1 MKTIDKTKAVV
12 LSIGVV
18 TVVLSLI
25 GAVSSLNL
33 MNYVFPLYVGLTLVG
48 VSLLHKEEVKMNE
61 TNTEVI
67 S

>member
-1 MKTIDKTKAVV
+1 MKTMDRTKAVV

-18 TVVLSLI
+18 TVIVSLF

-48 VSLLHKEEVKMNE
+48 VSLLHKEQSK
-61 TNTEVI
+61 TNGTSTEVI
-67 S
+67 R

>member
-12 LSIGVV
+12 LSIGLV
-18 TVVLSLI
+18 TVGLSLI

-33 MNYVFPLYVGLTLVG
+33 MGYIFPLYVGLTLVG
-48 VSLLHKEEVKMNE
+48 VSLLHREETKTCE
-61 TNTEVI
+61 TKTEVI